1 MQLSRQPEE
10 PLLHVPPL
18 HQTMCDK
25 RHLAEALHLSPTNEE
40 VVTRNK
46 GAHHPDHRELPA
58 HLLGHRGQAIALQH
72 QVEVVVPEAAALH
85 QVILLLLE
93 AVRHRAV
100 HLHEAV
106 DRAVVLLGEVEDRL
120 KIIKGISNVKFITYP
135 SSSFRSNIISDHK
148 TIQLPA

>member
-1 MQLSRQPEE
+1 M
-10 PLLHVPPL
+10 
-18 HQTMCDK
+18 
-25 RHLAEALHLSPTNEE
+25 HL
-40 VVTRNK
+40 R
-46 GAHHPDHRELPA
+46 
-58 HLLGHRGQAIALQH
+58 

-106 DRAVVLLGEVEDRL
+106 DRAVVLLGEAEDRL